1 MKTFKQFNEAKL
13 SADQRRALPDKDF
26 ALPGKGEGPKGKQA
40 GSYPIPDEKHARS
53 ALSLVSQHGTPEEK
67 AKVRAKV
74 AKKFPGIK
82 QESVEQIDEVQIT
95 KLGDAQHKA
104 MVDAIL
110 KKRELEAVKKKE
122 KVKKEEVQIEEKA
135 KYDNTKSPDYEKKK
149 KALAK
154 KHGGEENI
162 KGHPQFEDKAFD
174 TVVANLRKQHGKD
187 SVITKD
193 NPPKP
198 PTEAQKK
205 AYAAH
210 KAKIAAQDTR
220 DDLEKSSQGR
230 YSRKY
235 SNAGS
240 D

>member
-82 QESVEQIDEVQIT
+82 QESVEQIDEVQVT
-95 KLGDAQHKA
+95 KLAQQKA
-104 MVDAIL
+104 MADAVL
-110 KKRELEAVKKKE
+110 KRKEELKKKE
-122 KVKKEEVQIEEKA
+122 KVKKEEVQV
-135 KYDNTKSPDYEKKK
+135 
-149 KALAK
+149 
-154 KHGGEENI
+154 
-162 KGHPQFEDKAFD
+162 EDKAFN
-174 TVVANLRKQHGKD
+174 TVLKQIRGKHGYD

>member
-1 MKTFKQFNEAKL
+1 MKTFKQFNEARL
-13 SADQRRALPDKDF
+13 SAAQRRALPDKDF

-110 KKRELEAVKKKE
+110 KKRELGVFLERTIL
-122 KVKKEEVQIEEKA
+122 KVER
-135 KYDNTKSPDYEKKK
+135 
-149 KALAK
+149 
-154 KHGGEENI
+154 
-162 KGHPQFEDKAFD
+162 
-174 TVVANLRKQHGKD
+174 NLKR
-187 SVITKD
+187 
-193 NPPKP
+193 
-198 PTEAQKK
+198 
-205 AYAAH
+205 
-210 KAKIAAQDTR
+210 
-220 DDLEKSSQGR
+220 
-230 YSRKY
+230 
-235 SNAGS
+235 
-240 D
+240 

>member
-1 MKTFKQFNEAKL
+1 MKTFKQFNEARL
-13 SADQRRALPDKDF
+13 SASQRRALPDKDF

-82 QESVEQIDEVQIT
+82 QESVEQIDEVQVT
-95 KLGDAQHKA
+95 KLAQQKA
-104 MVDAIL
+104 MADAVL
-110 KKRELEAVKKKE
+110 KRKEELKKKE
-122 KVKKEEVQIEEKA
+122 KVKKEEVQV
-135 KYDNTKSPDYEKKK
+135 
-149 KALAK
+149 
-154 KHGGEENI
+154 
-162 KGHPQFEDKAFD
+162 EDKAFN
-174 TVVANLRKQHGKD
+174 TVLKQLQDKHGKE
-187 SVITKD
+187 SIITKD
-193 NPPKP
+193 NPIKP

-210 KAKIAAQDTR
+210 KAKIAKQDR
-220 DDLEKSSQGR
+220 RGPVEKASQGR
-230 YSRKY
+230 YLDDPPYGKRY
-235 SNAGS
+235 HG